1 MTFTRFGIIGFGHFG
16 QFLANSFAPHGAVIV
31 TDLDPARLSQLPDDV
46 RSGTIS
52 EIAGC
57 DVVVIAVPFS
67 ALGEVL
73 DELKGVVAAS
83 TVVMDVI
90 STKAEATTLLRSVLD
105 DHREVLSTH
114 PLFGPPSMDRMRP
127 GQKLVVTAC
136 EGERAEAFLTFLGT
150 SFGLEVVRIGPEE
163 HDEAMA
169 YIQALPFFIA
179 RALVRMKILDRTERE
194 LGLPSFEKLATIAE
208 IELHHT
214 PAMFDTSQR
223 SNPFAARVRKEFLD
237 VLTDLDRELDH

>member
-1 MTFTRFGIIGFGHFG
+1 
-16 QFLANSFAPHGAVIV
+16 
-31 TDLDPARLSQLPDDV
+31 
-46 RSGTIS
+46 
-52 EIAGC
+52 
-57 DVVVIAVPFS
+57 
-67 ALGEVL
+67 
-73 DELKGVVAAS
+73 
-83 TVVMDVI
+83 MDVI
-90 STKAEATTLLRSVLD
+90 STKTEATALLRSGLD

-136 EGERAEAFLTFLGT
+136 EGDRAEAFLAFLEE
-150 SFGLEVVRIGPEE
+150 SFGLEPVRIAPEE

-179 RALVRMKILDRTERE
+179 RALVRLKILDRTERE

-223 SNPFAARVRKEFLD
+223 SNPYAARVRKEFLD
-237 VLTDLDRELDH
+237 VLTELDRELDSSTRRGSRASRLTASRGGRHDALEGRTRAQPAVVAVSRRATGREPG

>member
-1 MTFTRFGIIGFGHFG
+1 MFTRFGIVGFGHFG
-16 QFLANSFAPHGAVIV
+16 QFLAQSLAPHGEVLV
-31 TDLDPARLSQLPDDV
+31 TDLDPVRLTVLSGEV

-52 EIAGC
+52 EIAEC
-57 DVVVIAVPFS
+57 DVVVIAVPFA

-73 DELKGVVAAS
+73 GELKGVVPPT

-90 STKAEATTLLRSVLD
+90 STKTEATALLRSGLD

-136 EGERAEAFLTFLGT
+136 EGDRAEAFLAFLEE
-150 SFGLEVVRIGPEE
+150 SFGLEPVRIAPEE

-179 RALVRMKILDRTERE
+179 RALVRLKILDRTERE

-208 IELHHT
+208 IEMHHT

-223 SNPFAARVRKEFLD
+223 SNPYAARVRKEFLD
-237 VLTDLDRELDH
+237 VLIELDRELDH